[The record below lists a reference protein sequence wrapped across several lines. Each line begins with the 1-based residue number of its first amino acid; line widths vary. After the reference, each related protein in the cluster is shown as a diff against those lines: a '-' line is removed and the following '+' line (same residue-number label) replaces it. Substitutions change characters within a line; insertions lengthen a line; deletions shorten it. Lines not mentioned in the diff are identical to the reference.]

1 MSQLSLNLFC
11 SCGLRHTALRG
22 LACHGPF
29 SAGNKFCIQIQKKVE
44 TGEPDF
50 RCQRKGR
57 EMEMGVCGRGLR
69 TVYVSVRGFNSVYEM
84 EFVGGSYIDG
94 CVLSCFVIVICD
106 HVL

>member
-1 MSQLSLNLFC
+1 
-11 SCGLRHTALRG
+11 
-22 LACHGPF
+22 
-29 SAGNKFCIQIQKKVE
+29 
-44 TGEPDF
+44 
-50 RCQRKGR
+50 
-57 EMEMGVCGRGLR
+57 MEMGVCGRGLR